1 MSLADIIDQATSNEQ
16 IDEADRNKVSYYKER
31 FSVFEKIIN
40 DENHQINELKLS
52 NFQGFTSY
60 EQNLKDIDKDLV
72 DMASSAMFTNEFS
85 GHSASIGLDISDI
98 KSTIAHNGM
107 PVIVRGISS
116 GQDAIQNATKQA
128 MQKLLSSDVAVRSVV
143 AWFEIEESM
152 EFSDLTE
159 AINII
164 EQHLEP
170 DSDIVFGT
178 TSDVNNTG
186 IAKITILAMVSRGIG

>member
-16 IDEADRNKVSYYKER
+16 IDEADRNKVRYYKER

-116 GQDAIQNATKQA
+116 GQNAIQNATKQA

>member
-1 MSLADIIDQATSNEQ
+1 MSIAEIIDQATSNVQ
-16 IDEADRNKVSYYKER
+16 INEADRNKVRYYKER
-31 FSVFEKIIN
+31 FSAFEKIIN
-40 DENHQINELKLS
+40 DENYQINGLKLS

-72 DMASSAMFTNEFS
+72 DMASSAMFIKEFS

-98 KSTIAHNGM
+98 KSTMAHKGV
-107 PVIVRGISS
+107 PAIVRGIFN
-116 GQDAIQNATKQA
+116 GQNAIQNATKQA
-128 MQKLLSSDVAVRSVV
+128 TQKLFSSDVAVGSVV

-170 DSDIVFGT
+170 DSDIAFGT
-178 TSDVNNTG
+178 TSDVKNTG
-186 IAKITILAMVSRGIG
+186 TARITILAMTSRGVG

>member
-1 MSLADIIDQATSNEQ
+1 MSLAEIIDQATSNVQ
-16 IDEADRNKVSYYKER
+16 IDEADRNKVRYYKER

-40 DENHQINELKLS
+40 DENHHIDELKLS

>member
-1 MSLADIIDQATSNEQ
+1 MSLAEIIDQATSNVL
-16 IDEADRNKVSYYKER
+16 IDEADRNKVRYYKER
-31 FSVFEKIIN
+31 FSAFEKIIN
-40 DENHQINELKLS
+40 DENHHINELKLS
-52 NFQGFTSY
+52 NFHDFTSY
-60 EQNLKDIDKDLV
+60 EQKLKDIDKDLV

-98 KSTIAHNGM
+98 KSTMAHNGM
-107 PVIVRGISS
+107 PAIVRGISS

-128 MQKLLSSDVAVRSVV
+128 MQKLLSSEAAVRSVT

-164 EQHLEP
+164 EQHLES

-178 TSDVNNTG
+178 TSDVKNTG
-186 IAKITILAMVSRGIG
+186 TAKITILAMTSRGIG

>member
-1 MSLADIIDQATSNEQ
+1 MSLADTIDKATSNVQ
-16 IDEADRNKVSYYKER
+16 LDEAGRNKVRYYKER
-31 FSVFEKIIN
+31 FSAFEKIIN
-40 DENHQINELKLS
+40 DENHHINELKLS

-72 DMASSAMFTNEFS
+72 DMASSAMFIKEFS

-98 KSTIAHNGM
+98 KSTMAHKGV
-107 PVIVRGISS
+107 PAIVRGISS
-116 GQDAIQNATKQA
+116 GQNAIQNATEQA
-128 MQKLLSSDVAVRSVV
+128 MQKLLSLDVAVRSTV
-143 AWFEIEESM
+143 AWFELDESM

-178 TSDVNNTG
+178 TSDAKNTG
-186 IAKITILAMVSRGIG
+186 AATITILAMTSRGVG

>member
-16 IDEADRNKVSYYKER
+16 IDEADRNKVRYYKER

-159 AINII
+159 AISII

>member
-1 MSLADIIDQATSNEQ
+1 MSLAEIIDKATSNAQ
-16 IDEADRNKVSYYKER
+16 IDEVDKNKVRYYKER
-31 FSVFEKIIN
+31 FSAFEEIIN

-52 NFQGFTSY
+52 DFQGFASY

-72 DMASSAMFTNEFS
+72 DMASSAMFINEFN
-85 GHSASIGLDISDI
+85 GHSASIGLEISDI
-98 KSTIAHNGM
+98 KSTMAHNGM
-107 PVIVRGISS
+107 PAIVRGISS
-116 GQDAIQNATKQA
+116 GQNAIQNATKQA
-128 MQKLLSSDVAVRSVV
+128 MQKLFSSDAAVRSVV
-143 AWFEIEESM
+143 AWFEIDESM

-178 TSDVNNTG
+178 TSDVNNKGT
-186 IAKITILAMVSRGIG
+186 AKITILAMVLK

>member
-16 IDEADRNKVSYYKER
+16 IDEADRNKVRYYKER

-98 KSTIAHNGM
+98 KSTMAHNGM

-116 GQDAIQNATKQA
+116 RQDAIQNATKQA
-128 MQKLLSSDVAVRSVV
+128 IQKLFSSDVAVRSVV

>member
-1 MSLADIIDQATSNEQ
+1 MSLAEIIDQATSNVQ
-16 IDEADRNKVSYYKER
+16 IDEADRNKVRYYKER
-31 FSVFEKIIN
+31 FSAFEKIIN
-40 DENHQINELKLS
+40 DENYQINELKLS

-72 DMASSAMFTNEFS
+72 DMASSAMFINEFS
-85 GHSASIGLDISDI
+85 DHSASIGLDISDI
-98 KSTIAHNGM
+98 KNTMALNGM

-116 GQDAIQNATKQA
+116 GQNAIQNATKQA
-128 MQKLLSSDVAVRSVV
+128 MRKLLSSEAAVRSVV
-143 AWFEIEESM
+143 AWFEIDESM

-178 TSDVNNTG
+178 TSNVKNTG
-186 IAKITILAMVSRGIG
+186 AANITILAMVLK

>member
-16 IDEADRNKVSYYKER
+16 IDEADRNKVRYYKER

-98 KSTIAHNGM
+98 KSTMAHNGM

-186 IAKITILAMVSRGIG
+186 IAKITILAMASRDVC

>member
-1 MSLADIIDQATSNEQ
+1 MSLAEIIDKATSNAQ
-16 IDEADRNKVSYYKER
+16 IDEASRNKVRYYKER
-31 FSVFEKIIN
+31 FSAFEKIIN
-40 DENHQINELKLS
+40 DENYQINELKLS

-85 GHSASIGLDISDI
+85 GNSASIGLEISDI
-98 KSTIAHNGM
+98 KSTMAHNGM
-107 PVIVRGISS
+107 PAIVRGISS

-128 MQKLLSSDVAVRSVV
+128 MQKLFSSDVSVRSAV

-178 TSDVNNTG
+178 TSDAKNTG
-186 IAKITILAMVSRGIG
+186 AATITILAMTLGGLG

>member
-1 MSLADIIDQATSNEQ
+1 MSLAEIIDKATSNAQ
-16 IDEADRNKVSYYKER
+16 IDEASRNKVRYYKER
-31 FSVFEKIIN
+31 FSAFEKIIN
-40 DENHQINELKLS
+40 DENYQINELKLS

-85 GHSASIGLDISDI
+85 GNSASIGLEISDI
-98 KSTIAHNGM
+98 KSTMAHNGM
-107 PVIVRGISS
+107 PAIVRGISS

-128 MQKLLSSDVAVRSVV
+128 MQKLFSSDVAVGSVT

-178 TSDVNNTG
+178 TSDAKNTG
-186 IAKITILAMVSRGIG
+186 AATITILAMTLGGLG

>member
-1 MSLADIIDQATSNEQ
+1 MHLK
-16 IDEADRNKVSYYKER
+16 R
-31 FSVFEKIIN
+31 IN

-52 NFQGFTSY
+52 DFQGFASY

-72 DMASSAMFTNEFS
+72 DMASSAMFIKEFS

-98 KSTIAHNGM
+98 KSTMAHKGV
-107 PVIVRGISS
+107 PAIVRGISS
-116 GQDAIQNATKQA
+116 GQNAIQNATEQA
-128 MQKLLSSDVAVRSVV
+128 MQKLLSLDVAVRSTV

-178 TSDVNNTG
+178 TSDVKNTG
-186 IAKITILAMVSRGIG
+186 TAKITILAMVLK

>member
-1 MSLADIIDQATSNEQ
+1 MSLADTIDQATSNVK
-16 IDEADRNKVSYYKER
+16 INKADRNKVCYYKER
-31 FSVFEKIIN
+31 FSAFEKIIN
-40 DENHQINELKLS
+40 DENYQINGLKLS

-72 DMASSAMFTNEFS
+72 DMASSAMFINEFS

-98 KSTIAHNGM
+98 KSTMALNGM

-116 GQDAIQNATKQA
+116 GQNAIQNATKQA
-128 MQKLLSSDVAVRSVV
+128 IQKLFSSDVAVRSVV
-143 AWFEIEESM
+143 AWFEIDESM

-170 DSDIVFGT
+170 DSNIVFGT
-178 TSDVNNTG
+178 TSNVKNTG
-186 IAKITILAMVSRGIG
+186 AANITILAMISRDVG

>member
-16 IDEADRNKVSYYKER
+16 IDEADRNKVRYYKER

-178 TSDVNNTG
+178 TSDVKNTG
-186 IAKITILAMVSRGIG
+186 TAKITILAMTSRGIS

>member
-1 MSLADIIDQATSNEQ
+1 MSIAEIIDQATSNVQ
-16 IDEADRNKVSYYKER
+16 INEADRNKVRYYKER
-31 FSVFEKIIN
+31 FSAFEKIIN
-40 DENHQINELKLS
+40 DENHHINELKLS

-72 DMASSAMFTNEFS
+72 DIASSAMFIKEFN

-98 KSTIAHNGM
+98 KSTMANNGM
-107 PVIVRGISS
+107 PAIVRGISS
-116 GQDAIQNATKQA
+116 GQNAIQNATKQA
-128 MQKLLSSDVAVRSVV
+128 MQKLLSLDVAVRSTV
-143 AWFEIEESM
+143 AWFELDESM

-178 TSDVNNTG
+178 TSDVKNTCT
-186 IAKITILAMVSRGIG
+186 AKITILAMILRGIG

>member
-1 MSLADIIDQATSNEQ
+1 MSLADTIDQATSNVK
-16 IDEADRNKVSYYKER
+16 INKADRNKVCYYKER
-31 FSVFEKIIN
+31 FSAFKKIIN
-40 DENHQINELKLS
+40 DENYQINELKLS

-72 DMASSAMFTNEFS
+72 DMASSAMFINEFS

-98 KSTIAHNGM
+98 KSTMALNGM

-116 GQDAIQNATKQA
+116 GQNAIQNATKQA
-128 MQKLLSSDVAVRSVV
+128 MQKLLSSEAAVRSVV
-143 AWFEIEESM
+143 AWYEIDESM

-164 EQHLEP
+164 EQYLEP

-178 TSDVNNTG
+178 TSDVKNTG
-186 IAKITILAMVSRGIG
+186 TAKITILAMTLGDVG

>member
-16 IDEADRNKVSYYKER
+16 IDEADRNKVRYYKER

-128 MQKLLSSDVAVRSVV
+128 MQKLLSSEAAVRSVT
-143 AWFEIEESM
+143 AWFEIEESTD
-152 EFSDLTE
+152 FSDLTE

-170 DSDIVFGT
+170 DSNIVFGT

-186 IAKITILAMVSRGIG
+186 IAKITILAMASRGIG

>member
-16 IDEADRNKVSYYKER
+16 IDEADRNKVRYYKER

-116 GQDAIQNATKQA
+116 GQDAIKNATKQA

>member
-1 MSLADIIDQATSNEQ
+1 MSLADTIDQATSNVQ
-16 IDEADRNKVSYYKER
+16 INEADRNKVRYYKER
-31 FSVFEKIIN
+31 FSAFEKIIN
-40 DENHQINELKLS
+40 DENYQINELKLS

-85 GHSASIGLDISDI
+85 GNSASIGLEISDI
-98 KSTIAHNGM
+98 KSTMAHNGM
-107 PVIVRGISS
+107 PAIVRGISS

-128 MQKLLSSDVAVRSVV
+128 MQKLFSSDVSVRSAV

-178 TSDVNNTG
+178 TSDVNNKGT
-186 IAKITILAMVSRGIG
+186 AKITILAMVLK

>member
-1 MSLADIIDQATSNEQ
+1 MSLADTIDKATSNVQ
-16 IDEADRNKVSYYKER
+16 LDEAGRNKVRYYKER
-31 FSVFEKIIN
+31 FSAFEKIIN
-40 DENHQINELKLS
+40 DENHHINELKLS

-72 DMASSAMFTNEFS
+72 DIASSAMFIKEFN
-85 GHSASIGLDISDI
+85 GHSASIGLEISDI
-98 KSTIAHNGM
+98 KSTMAHNGM
-107 PVIVRGISS
+107 PAIVRGISS

-128 MQKLLSSDVAVRSVV
+128 MQKLLSLDVAVRSTV
-143 AWFEIEESM
+143 AWFELDESM

-178 TSDVNNTG
+178 TSDAKNTG
-186 IAKITILAMVSRGIG
+186 AATITILAMTSRGVG